1 MDPLIQ
7 SVEAKSGLLQFK
19 EDIIWLAGDS
29 NINDAKFE
37 NQITKTERN
46 DKYKISRVT
55 VNGW

>member
-46 DKYKISRVT
+46 DKYKISRIT

>member
-7 SVEAKSGLLQFK
+7 SEEAKSGLLQFK

>member
-29 NINDAKFE
+29 NINDEKFE